1 MNGVN
6 RHRVLVISGS
16 METRNEMVT
25 LLSGYGYYV
34 EYSHSRMEG
43 IRKFRSHKPPILV
56 LDIPVLR
63 VFPKRLFR
71 LIQKV
76 RKNTII
82 LIAAHKREEAQA
94 FEHLKL
100 GAYDVLN
107 LPLRTDFLK
116 LTLSRALAHHR
127 LLLEN
132 IFVKNAML
140 FSLLMLP
147 IWLTLA
153 VLILRG

>member
-1 MNGVN
+1 MNGIN
-6 RHRVLVISGS
+6 RQRVLIISRS
-16 METRNEMVT
+16 LETRNEMVT

-34 EYSHSRMEG
+34 EYCQSRMEG
-43 IRKFRSHKPPILV
+43 VRKFRAHKPPILV

-82 LIAAHKREEAQA
+82 LIAAHKREEDQA

-107 LPLRTDFLK
+107 LPLKTDFLK

-132 IFVKNAML
+132 IFVKNTML

-147 IWLTLA
+147 IWVVLA
-153 VLILRG
+153 VLLLRG